1 MNVFIE
7 GDKTAFIS
15 KSAIDRFKKDIKELN
30 QNNTST
36 AKFDTIDNSKYL
48 KEGYVFKTVIENNS
62 IKVNILTLAQEK
74 EDMLIKKKEDSRK
87 QLRNQLK
94 ELKNSRTGQLHKHLD
109 TLKRTVPENIYKSY
123 HNLIRNFQMPNIPAP
138 DDVINNVEKYRTQVA
153 TIMGLGG
160 NVSNDNRAS
169 AYIKQYFNALG
180 QFLGIEPIDL
190 DKLKEASDNMTTNKN
205 VDNDDTETEDEDM
218 PELIQAD

>member
-7 GDKTAFIS
+7 GDRSLFLS
-15 KSAIDRFKKDIKELN
+15 KSAVDRFKKDFKESN
-30 QNNTST
+30 F
-36 AKFDTIDNSKYL
+36 KIDVIDCSKYL
-48 KEGYVFKTVIENNS
+48 KEGYVFKTLIEDTS
-62 IKVNILTLAQEK
+62 IKVNILSLEK
-74 EDMLIKKKEDSRK
+74 EKETILLKQKEDSRK

-94 ELKNSRTGQLHKHLD
+94 QLKNSRTGQVHKHLD

-138 DDVINNVEKYRTQVA
+138 DDVINNPDKYKTQIA

-160 NVSNDNRAS
+160 NVSNDGRAS

-180 QFLGIEPIDL
+180 QFLGIEPIDIN
-190 DKLKEASDNMTTNKN
+190 KLSESNIPTSQPTIN
-205 VDNDDTETEDEDM
+205 NDDTEDEDDA
-218 PELIQAD
+218 PELINTD